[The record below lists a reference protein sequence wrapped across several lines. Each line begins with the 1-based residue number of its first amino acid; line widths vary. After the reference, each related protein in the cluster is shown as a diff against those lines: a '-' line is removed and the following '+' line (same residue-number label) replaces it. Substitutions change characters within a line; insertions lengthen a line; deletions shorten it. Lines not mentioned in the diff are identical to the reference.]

1 MAGWHDTGV
10 PKAITANDV
19 QRLLDSCDISDPAG
33 VRDYAILMLVARVG
47 LRSIEVARLQLDN
60 LDWRAG
66 RIVLRGKASR
76 EDGMPLPADITE
88 ALSAYLRQA
97 RPATPLR
104 CATRH
109 SSGIG
114 IGR

>member
-1 MAGWHDTGV
+1 VAGWHDTGV

-47 LRSIEVARLQLDN
+47 LRSIEVARLQLDD

-66 RIVLRGKASR
+66 AKIGDPDRACFIAPGPPHPGS
-76 EDGMPLPADITE
+76 M
-88 ALSAYLRQA
+88 
-97 RPATPLR
+97 R
-104 CATRH
+104 CPPM
-109 SSGIG
+109 
-114 IGR
+114 